1 MVGIVVT
8 GIATLTGSL
17 SAGIIAAT
25 AITTIGATA
34 ALGALQIALTP
45 RQVIKSR
52 GARLTESQITSSTE
66 GAPISRLFG
75 TSRVGG
81 QLIWTTTFLEKVRKK
96 SEGGEK
102 GTPEI
107 KSTTYTYSA
116 SFAVAFC
123 KGAAGATLNALW
135 VDGQRVDL
143 DEVTYRFYDGADD
156 QEPDPKIEAVEG
168 AGTVSAWR
176 GVCYIVFEDQALAQF
191 GNRIPQITAEV
202 TIPGADTLDA
212 VIETLCVEAGYDSTD
227 VDVTILANE
236 TDFGGVYATPLESP
250 RGLIENLLRTFHCDA
265 VEAGAG
271 IKFISRKSVD
281 TIAVELD
288 DLIINEE
295 GDSYGRQIVR
305 ADSIAK
311 RTKIDYVD
319 ATRSYQAASV
329 DGYAA
334 NGKSQSV
341 NLFETRALID
351 TAYARNLAD
360 ALTQESMVARNM
372 LKFTLPFGSPI
383 TLNEYLS
390 AAPGV
395 VFTLLGRQYR
405 IISRTLGDEIEIEAQ
420 GYSSDVYQTLTHA
433 SSSTLSYEPLVYG
446 QSTAIFAEL
455 PVLSASEPA
464 LWSPRIAAQQSP
476 WPGSVLFYR
485 DDVLNTQATFPATIG
500 VTNSTLG
507 YGQPWV
513 WDRTNTVNV
522 VITTPGRSL
531 SSATEDAVLNGANAL
546 AVQTPSGEW
555 EVLQFQTA
563 TLEAD
568 GTYTLSDLLRG
579 QLGTEPYIGDPT
591 PAGAQMI
598 LYDASEWATFD
609 GTAGLIGVDLAIDYG
624 PGVSELESDNFQ
636 ATTVTPRGVAY
647 RPYAPSNLSQIKQS
661 GGDISLEWVRR
672 TRFDGDSWETE
683 EPPLNEDFERY
694 RVKILDGVTIVRE
707 WDVSDATTV
716 TYSLADQTT
725 DFGGGQ
731 STVSWCVQ
739 QISAIY
745 GPGSTGEDS

>member
-8 GIATLTGSL
+8 GIASLTGSL
-17 SAGIIAAT
+17 SAGIVAAT
-25 AITTIGATA
+25 AITSVGAA
-34 ALGALQIALTP
+34 VALGAAQIALTP
-45 RQVIKSR
+45 RQVIKQR
-52 GARLTESQITSSTE
+52 GARLTESQITASTE
-66 GAPISRLFG
+66 GAPIPRVFG

-102 GTPEI
+102 GAPTIE
-107 KSTTYTYSA
+107 STAYAYSA

-123 KGAAGATLNALW
+123 KGAEGATLNAVW
-135 VDGQRVDL
+135 VDGQRVEL
-143 DEVTYRFYDGADD
+143 DEVTYRFYEGTAD
-156 QEPDPKIEAVEG
+156 QMPDPKIEAVEG

-176 GVCYIVFEDQALAQF
+176 GVCYVVFEDLPLASF

-202 TIPGADTLDA
+202 TIPGATSLDE
-212 VIETLCVEAGYDSTD
+212 VVRTLCVEAGYDEAD

-236 TDFGGVYATPLESP
+236 TDFGGVYSTPLESP
-250 RGLIENLLRTFHCDA
+250 RGLIDNLLRTFHCDA
-265 VEAGAG
+265 VEQGNSV
-271 IKFISRKSVD
+271 KFISRKAPDTVAVD
-281 TIAVELD
+281 LD

-311 RTKIDYVD
+311 RTKVDYVD
-319 ATRSYQAASV
+319 VTRSYQAASV

-360 ALTQESMVARNM
+360 TLTQESMVARNRM
-372 LKFTLPFGSPI
+372 QFTLPFGSPI

-390 AAPGV
+390 AAPGT

-405 IISRTLGDEIEIEAQ
+405 IVSRTLGDEIEIEAE
-420 GYSSDVYQTLTHA
+420 GYSADVYQTLTHA
-433 SSSTLSYEPLVYG
+433 SASAISYGPVEYG

-531 SSATEDAVLNGANAL
+531 SSATEAAVLNGANAV
-546 AVQTPSGEW
+546 AIETASGEW

-591 PAGAQMI
+591 LAGARLI
-598 LYDASEWATFD
+598 LYDSSEWATFD
-609 GTAGLIGVDLAIDYG
+609 GTNGLIGTDLSIDYG

-647 RPYAPSNLSQIKQS
+647 RPYAPSNLSQTKQS
-661 GGDISLEWVRR
+661 GGDISLAWVRR

-683 EPPLNEDFERY
+683 EPPLNEEYERY

-707 WDVSDATTV
+707 WDVSDATTT

-725 DFGGGQ
+725 DFGGEQ
-731 STVSWCVQ
+731 SSVSWCVQ